1 MDRTDDARTKAGS
14 SEDALTL
21 ADTADA
27 NSEDSSEETAS
38 LPKSVATKKS
48 KSSRVSVRTPSK
60 LNSVSLVHNILQFR
74 LKMRRI

>member
-60 LNSVSLVHNILQFR
+60 LNTVSLVHNTLQSR
-74 LKMRRI
+74 LKMCRI